1 VKTWWLPFTHAM
13 NGIRQAVKEE
23 RHMKVHFTIGL
34 IVLAV
39 ALYLPLTWTERAILC
54 LTIGV
59 VLSAEMFNTAFERTV
74 DLVTEEWHPLA
85 KAAKDIASGAV
96 LVLALTSIAIALC
109 IFVPYLVQ

>member
-1 VKTWWLPFTHAM
+1 MKSWWEPFVHAM
-13 NGIRQAVKEE
+13 AGIRQAAREE
-23 RHMKVHFTIGL
+23 RHMKIHFALGL
-34 IVLAV
+34 LVV
-39 ALYLPLTWTERAILC
+39 AAAFYFPLSSLERAILF

-59 VLSAEMFNTAFERTV
+59 VLSAEMMNTAFERTV

-96 LVLALTSIAIALC
+96 LVLALTSIVIALC

>member
-1 VKTWWLPFTHAM
+1 MKTWWLPFVHAM

-23 RHMKVHFTIGL
+23 RHMKVHFLIGL
-34 IVLAV
+34 IVLLV
-39 ALYLPLTWTERAILC
+39 AFYLPLTSTERAILC
-54 LTIGV
+54 LTVGV

-74 DLVTEEWHPLA
+74 DLVTQEWHPLA

>member
-1 VKTWWLPFTHAM
+1 M

-23 RHMKVHFTIGL
+23 RHMKVHFLIGL
-34 IVLAV
+34 IVLLV
-39 ALYLPLTWTERAILC
+39 AFYLPLTSTERAILC
-54 LTIGV
+54 LTVGV

-74 DLVTEEWHPLA
+74 DLVTQEWHPLA